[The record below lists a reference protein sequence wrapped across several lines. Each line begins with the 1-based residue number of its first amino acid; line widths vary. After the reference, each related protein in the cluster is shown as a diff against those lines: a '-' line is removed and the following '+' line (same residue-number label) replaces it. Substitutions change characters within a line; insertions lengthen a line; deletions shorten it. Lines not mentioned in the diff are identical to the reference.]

1 MRAKKKR
8 TAAENVR
15 CLVSLSKKNLRK
27 TSHRPVAST
36 PSPSPLYVRGLKDNL
51 PLSYYKVP
59 LHLLRSNTQKLLSN
73 TQMALLWSNG
83 IKLRKKPNA
92 KNQTKN
98 KLRQF
103 IKSLSLVYSKNKTA
117 CKTGSN
123 YNLNQFT
130 SQKS

>member
-1 MRAKKKR
+1 
-8 TAAENVR
+8 
-15 CLVSLSKKNLRK
+15 
-27 TSHRPVAST
+27 
-36 PSPSPLYVRGLKDNL
+36 
-51 PLSYYKVP
+51 
-59 LHLLRSNTQKLLSN
+59 
-73 TQMALLWSNG
+73 MALLWSNG

-130 SQKS
+130 KLKIVGHGLDSQSPDFVHD